1 MPKQTVE
8 MRELVGMSPAS
19 GGGTTPIL
27 SKNIYNGPAASGAI
41 PEKYANPVTDD
52 TIAYSEM
59 SVDGTTYPIR
69 VHDDGEISINRVHG
83 YGSIQPEDSPVEIH
97 QIGGL
102 ATVGRSSDVANVNK
116 IVSVRNRSRVNYIVG
131 AGDIT
136 VEDNIIKKQNANS
149 YVTNI
154 IPMSPT
160 LYILSQFG
168 DNNLYAY
175 DNSGES
181 GVMYE
186 TVDPFCYGPIIAMAA
201 DMSVAETSPHASSVD
216 EIYVASKELDG
227 RYRITRLP
235 VAEFMTTGAFDDAK
249 FVALAKS
256 NTGAIL
262 DTSSLPQ
269 NAYLASIAITN
280 TKVFIGFALAGGD
293 GKPMP
298 ITNDD
303 EVVADNQDLLFSINK
318 VDIPAYGDTNADG
331 LEMIACTTY
340 VDDDDEPTYA
350 MYKSKLPWQPYHA
363 ELIDTSHGGADYS
376 GDDFFGESQVGGG
389 TQTDAT
395 HVLIPHK
402 FVNDN
407 DEDIISKHSDN
418 MEEFIGSVGDDQAG
432 PYPIIANGSDQS
444 NQNFLETIQYWGGFF
459 GFPIPGGMGLAPAAA
474 EISLAQY
481 ITGQLAV
488 VDYSKDV
495 VGMLVTTNELS
506 FAPVNGLD
514 DSDMLRHKWGVLMRY
529 EFPSYDYS
537 SYAYYALLSGM
548 FGYGPVT
555 GSPGSIL
562 TYAFYSKP
570 FARQTVHCKKMK
582 VYGRNNRF
590 SDDRV
595 PHTEVAP
602 YCGTAFLFTWNGEQ
616 ASVDDD
622 IEYAL
627 SLGSSDKS
635 PYDAQPSFMPDF
647 LEDVENINRDDV
659 IFNNEI
665 NVADLGTFTIKKY
678 FDAAFNTG
686 TNRGII
692 RLTIDGD
699 EDYAPRNPKINNVM
713 VRDGAAVTMLNT
725 ISDTEEDIAMA
736 LEMPAQP
743 AAPGTTPPTWSEEQ
757 KLETSKFDA
766 VASNVL
772 CSGVSPEAGIED
784 STIIVCNDSP
794 ALSYTTITDLEPFTF
809 DELTEIEVLTSVLTA
824 APVQSPVEDSAL
836 VGVSQIYKYSF
847 TYDGIQ
853 EGPLSEESIVAI
865 APNDVGEPPE
875 AVPYSVAITISLP
888 ERFYLEETLSRRI
901 THINIFAAELVGGEE
916 ATLYRLF
923 KKVPLSTDYF
933 TLTNRRWVYPS
944 IVDVGMREETFE
956 VLAGYPED
964 IKSPSIKCGCSCMYN
979 GHIFAGNV
987 FTYDEDQVE
996 YSGNILVKSQ
1006 PYQPSVY
1013 DYTREFAVLSFS
1025 PNTLVAR
1032 DGKIYAFGND
1042 EYSVVDADTLAV
1054 EGTNK
1059 ILGCASANHV
1069 VANDYGVFV
1078 FYKDNVYALNGLTIE
1093 PMASHISRSE
1103 FTDIPTLSDPQVK
1116 ESTTGNLLMGFS
1128 NSRQSLILIIEQDIG
1143 YIMYTYSFTNKTWV
1157 LYEMYGTMPGYL
1169 YHKDGEPYLADGTNV
1184 TGVFGDQP
1192 YPVIYLRWIMDL
1204 GDQAD
1209 DVYIYS
1215 IKGKYKHNEVV
1226 IDSITINGNSFPVT
1240 INASD
1245 PNVYPGISDVNMAIT
1260 SPVDCIDIVVR
1271 RKIVR

>member
-1 MPKQTVE
+1 MPKQTIE
-8 MRELVGMSPAS
+8 IRELVGMSPAS

-27 SKNIYNGPAASGAI
+27 SKNVYNGPAAVGAI
-41 PEKYANPVTDD
+41 PEKYANAVTDD

-59 SVDGTTYPIR
+59 SVDGDRHAIR
-69 VHDDGEISINRVHG
+69 VHDGGAISIDKTYNHG
-83 YGSIQPEDSPVEIH
+83 NIQPEDNPVEIH
-97 QIGGL
+97 QVGGL
-102 ATVGRSSDVANVNK
+102 ATVGRNSDAASVNK
-116 IVSVRNRSRVNYIVG
+116 IVSIRNRSRINYIVG
-131 AGDIT
+131 TGDIA
-136 VEDNIIKKQNANS
+136 VEDNVIRRPGPCS
-149 YVTNI
+149 HVTNI
-154 IPMSPT
+154 IPMSSE

-168 DNNLYAY
+168 SSNLYAY
-175 DNSGES
+175 DASGV

-186 TVDPFCYGPIIAMAA
+186 TDNSFCYGPIIAMAA
-201 DMSVAETSPHASSVD
+201 DMSVAETSPYASSVD

-235 VAEFMTTGAFDDAK
+235 VTEFMTTGAFDDAK

-269 NAYLASIAITN
+269 NAYLASIAITD
-280 TKVFIGFALAGGD
+280 TKVFIGFALAGSD

-298 ITNDD
+298 IANDD

-318 VDIPAYGDTNADG
+318 ADIPAYDDTNADG
-331 LEMIACTTY
+331 LEMIVCTTY

-350 MYKSKLPWQPYHA
+350 MYKSKLPWQPYRV

-376 GDDFFGESQVGGG
+376 GDDFFGEAQVGRG
-389 TQTDAT
+389 TLTDAT
-395 HVLIPHK
+395 PVLIPHK

-418 MEEFIGSVGDDQAG
+418 MGEFIGSVGDDQAG
-432 PYPIIANGSDQS
+432 PYPIIVNGLDQS
-444 NQNFLETIQYWGGFF
+444 NQNFITTIQYWGGFF

-514 DSDMLRHKWGVLMRY
+514 DPDMLRHKWATLVRY
-529 EFPSYDYS
+529 EFPSSDYS
-537 SYAYYALLSGM
+537 SKIYYALLSGM

-562 TYAFYSKP
+562 TYVFYSKP
-570 FARQTVHCKKMK
+570 FLRQTVHCKKIK

-590 SDDRV
+590 SDDRI
-595 PHTEVAP
+595 PHPKIAP

-616 ASVDDD
+616 ASIDDD
-622 IEYAL
+622 IKYNL
-627 SLGSSDKS
+627 SLNSSDVS
-635 PYDAQPSFMPDF
+635 PYNAQPSYMPDF
-647 LEDVENINRDDV
+647 LEDVENINGDDV
-659 IFNNEI
+659 IFNNRI
-665 NVADLGTFTIKKY
+665 SVADLGVFTIRKY

-699 EDYAPRNPKINNVM
+699 EDYAPRNPRINNVM
-713 VRDGAAVTMLNT
+713 VWDGAAVTMLNT
-725 ISDTEEDIAMA
+725 ISDTKEDIAMA

-743 AAPGTTPPTWSEEQ
+743 AAPGTVPPTWSEEQ
-757 KLETSKFDA
+757 ELETSKFDA
-766 VASNVL
+766 VDSNVL
-772 CSGVSPEAGIED
+772 CAGVSPVAGIDD
-784 STIIVCNDSP
+784 SVVIVCDSSP
-794 ALSYTTITDLEPFTF
+794 TISSTTITDLSPFTF
-809 DELTEIEVLTSVLTA
+809 DSLSEIEALTSVLSA
-824 APVQSPVEDSAL
+824 APAVSPVEDSAL

-853 EGPLSEESIVAI
+853 EGPLSEESIVVL
-865 APNDVGEPPE
+865 APDDAGEPPE

-888 ERFYLEETLSRRI
+888 ERFYLEESLSRRI

-1025 PNTLVAR
+1025 PNALVAR

-1059 ILGCASANHV
+1059 ILGCASVNHV
-1069 VANDYGVFV
+1069 IANDYGVFV
-1078 FYKDNVYALNGLTIE
+1078 FYKDNVYALNGLAIE
-1093 PMASHISRSE
+1093 PIASHISRSE
-1103 FTDIPTLSDPQVK
+1103 FTDIPTLSDIV
-1116 ESTTGNLLMGFS
+1116 GDVLMGFS
-1128 NSRQSLILIIEQDIG
+1128 NSRQSLILIIQQTLG
-1143 YIMYTYSFTNKTWV
+1143 YIMYTYNFANKTWV
-1157 LYEMYGTMPGYL
+1157 LYEMYGTMPQYL
-1169 YHKDGEPYLADGTNV
+1169 YHKDGEPYLADSTNV
-1184 TGVFGDQP
+1184 TAVFGDQS

-1204 GDQAD
+1204 GEQAD
-1209 DVYIYS
+1209 DVYIYN
-1215 IKGKYKHNEVV
+1215 IKGKYKHNEVTL
-1226 IDSITINGNSFPVT
+1226 DSVTVNGTTFPH
-1240 INASD
+1240 ALSAGD
-1245 PNVYPGISDVNMAIT
+1245 PNVYAGISDIDIAVT